1 MSTVAHFTAADYDRM
16 IASGLFDGPQKR
28 RVELIRGEVRE
39 MMPMGVR
46 HEDVV
51 DRLMTWS
58 VENVPKAEVRV
69 RVQNSVGLPDLDS
82 VPEPDVAWVVQRDY
96 SRCRPTA
103 DDVLLI
109 IEVAESSL
117 DYDTGEKAEL
127 YAAAGIKDYWVVDV
141 AAQVVEVRRELEG
154 SRYRSLAAYRDE
166 DPIRPLARPEMAFS
180 PALLFD
186 QPEFAP
192 VGRL

>member
-1 MSTVAHFTAADYDRM
+1 MSTVAHFTVADYDRM
-16 IASGLFDGPQKR
+16 IASGMFDGPQKR

-39 MMPMGVR
+39 LTPIGAR
-46 HEDVV
+46 HEDIV
-51 DRLMTWS
+51 DRLNLWS
-58 VENVPKAEVRV
+58 IRNLPEAEVRV
-69 RVQNSVGLPDLDS
+69 RVQNSVGLPELDS

-96 SRCRPTA
+96 SRRRPTA

-109 IEVAESSL
+109 VEVAESSL

-154 SRYRSLAAYRDE
+154 RRYRSLTAYRDG
-166 DPIRPLARPEMAFS
+166 DPIRPLARPELAFL

-186 QPEFAP
+186 
-192 VGRL
+192 

>member
-1 MSTVAHFTAADYDRM
+1 MSTVAHFTVGDYDRM
-16 IASGLFDGPQKR
+16 IASGMFDGPQKR

-39 MMPMGVR
+39 MSPIGAR
-46 HEDVV
+46 HEDIV
-51 DRLMTWS
+51 DRLNLWS
-58 VENVPKAEVRV
+58 IRNLPEDEVRV
-69 RVQNSVGLPDLDS
+69 RVQNSVGLPALDS

-96 SRCRPTA
+96 SRRRPTT

-117 DYDTGEKAEL
+117 DYDAGEKAEL

-141 AAQVVEVRRELEG
+141 AAQVVEVRREPDG
-154 SRYRSLAAYRDE
+154 SRYRALTTYRGD
-166 DPIRPLARPEMAFS
+166 DPIRPLARPDLVFS

-186 QPEFAP
+186 
-192 VGRL
+192 

>member
-1 MSTVAHFTAADYDRM
+1 MSTVAHFTVADYERI
-16 IASGLFDGPQKR
+16 IACGVFERPTR
-28 RVELIRGEVRE
+28 RRLELIRGEMRE
-39 MMPMGVR
+39 MAAVGPA

-51 DRLMTWS
+51 DRLGTWS
-58 VENVPKAEVRV
+58 VQEVRV
-69 RVQNSVGLPDLDS
+69 RVQNSVGLPALDS

-96 SRCRPTA
+96 SRRRPTT

-117 DYDTGEKAEL
+117 DYDAGEKAEL

-141 AAQVVEVRRELEG
+141 AAQVVEVRREPDG
-154 SRYRSLAAYRDE
+154 SRYRALTTYRGD
-166 DPIRPLARPEMAFS
+166 DPIRPLARPDLVFS

-186 QPEFAP
+186 
-192 VGRL
+192 